1 MNSGRTVFAQL
12 LGLVPFAHFEH
23 LVDKYQ
29 ANRWTRDFTAWSH
42 FICMAYAPWPAT
54 VVARLWQQSPK
65 FLEQATGVL
74 HERSPQRS
82 HEIAEFFFPCRY
94 QFSLLIGRFFQI
106 RWGIASPPY

>member
-42 FICMAYAPWPAT
+42 FICMAYE
-54 VVARLWQQSPK
+54 VDPK
-65 FLEQATGVL
+65 VRTDLMAV
-74 HERSPQRS
+74 
-82 HEIAEFFFPCRY
+82 
-94 QFSLLIGRFFQI
+94 
-106 RWGIASPPY
+106 